1 MPGKHWGLGMEEGGV
16 QEHGDLPDGQRL
28 QGTILIGSQ
37 IQQTITM
44 DMLSGSQA
52 REVQ

>member
-1 MPGKHWGLGMEEGGV
+1 MPDIHGGLGMEEGGV

-37 IQQTITM
+37 IQQTVT
-44 DMLSGSQA
+44 L
-52 REVQ
+52 